1 MLKLRNRK
9 GAMLVLGALLF
20 MGLMVMAVLAVDFSR
35 TVEQSAAIHTAADAG
50 AHSGAVQ
57 LLVKRSTAVDS
68 AITVASSNMPPGAAT
83 PTAEYGRWNDSSKVF
98 AISDSVEA
106 NAIRVVTQRNTKY
119 LIGGLFNILPATMR
133 RMSIAWATA
142 PVIATGC
149 IRPWAL
155 PYDSLLAK
163 LGITNPNHQLTDA
176 DITNLRNLTPAQRRI
191 RLKLGDLSGGAT
203 SQPGN
208 YNAIVIPSFWIAS
221 TQSYRV
227 PRPQTGANE
236 YRTNIETETCGPLTG
251 VGDSIDTE
259 PGNMPGPTITAT
271 DVLCTQFG
279 GSFVGDNCIN
289 AGGTVGVPIKIVLF
303 SGQLQ
308 GRSPAV
314 IRAISGFV
322 LETMFH
328 NSCNTCVPAEDKG
341 EIIGYFDTF
350 SAHGAVA
357 TGGNST
363 IVRPI
368 LVR

>member
-1 MLKLRNRK
+1 MLRLRNRK

-20 MGLMVMAVLAVDFSR
+20 MGLMVMAVLAIDFSR
-35 TVEQSAAIHTAADAG
+35 TVEQSAQIHTAADAG
-50 AHSGAVQ
+50 AHAGAVE
-57 LLVKRSTAVDS
+57 LLIHRSQALDS
-68 AITVASSNMPPGAAT
+68 ANAVATANLPPGALA
-83 PTAEYGRWNDSSKVF
+83 PIAEYGRWDDTAKVF
-98 AISDSVEA
+98 TVADSVEA
-106 NAIRVVTQRNTKY
+106 NAIRVTTARNTKY
-119 LIGGLFNILPATMR
+119 LIGGLFNILPQTMR

-142 PVIATGC
+142 PVVATGC

-163 LGITNPNHQLTDA
+163 LGISDPNHQLTDA
-176 DITNLRNLTPAQRRI
+176 DLTNLRNLTPAQRRV
-191 RLKLGDLSGGAT
+191 RLKLGDLSGGGT

-208 YNAIVIPSFWIAS
+208 FNAVVIPSFWMAA
-221 TQSYRV
+221 TQSYRI

-251 VGDSIDTE
+251 VGDSVDTE
-259 PGNMPGPTITAT
+259 PGNMPGPTISAT
-271 DVLCTQFG
+271 DVLCSQFG
-279 GSFVGDNCIN
+279 GGFVGDQCIN
-289 AGGTVGVPIKIVLF
+289 GNGTVGVPIKIVLF

-314 IRAISGFV
+314 IRAIGGFV

-328 NSCNTCVPAEDKG
+328 NSCPSCTPTEDKG

-350 SAHGAVA
+350 NTGGSVA
-357 TGGNST
+357 TGGQST